1 MEPSASMSKEKTF
14 SIAAALPA
22 PCYDSLMHDLSNVCL
37 QSEERLPFS
46 QKELSTLHIAQQLTL
61 LQQVWSSCKQVL
73 LKMLLLSIST
83 ARGRYF
89 YNTERCWFVSAR
101 LSFELEFS
109 STAGSFPRMSSSSFP
124 EVQNTRSQR
133 QTLQPKQ
140 VSGKNKRLHFIIP
153 FIFTTVIF
161 RIISTKLFGGGTFL
175 LALVDRKTDKS
186 STRKLLSLIS
196 ENV

>member
-46 QKELSTLHIAQQLTL
+46 EKELSALHIAQQLTL
-61 LQQVWSSCKQVL
+61 LQQVWSSCIQVL
-73 LKMLLLSIST
+73 VHKMLLLSIST

-89 YNTERCWFVSAR
+89 YNNTERCWFVSTR

-133 QTLQPKQ
+133 ETLQPKQ
-140 VSGKNKRLHFIIP
+140 VSGKNKRLHFIILLFP
-153 FIFTTVIF
+153 FFT
-161 RIISTKLFGGGTFL
+161 
-175 LALVDRKTDKS
+175 
-186 STRKLLSLIS
+186 
-196 ENV
+196 